1 MALAPKP
8 DFKSIE
14 ERWQAYWLA
23 NQIYKFDPKSKKK
36 IFSIDTPPPYISG
49 NLHMGHGVS
58 YTGFEFI
65 ARYKRMKGFNVFF
78 PIGFDDNGHPTERFV
93 EKKYGIRS
101 SDVPRQKFIDMC
113 RQETEELENVAK
125 DSFVKLGHS
134 YDWNLFYSTISD
146 KAIKISQLSFIDLH
160 KKKLVYRAEEP
171 GLFCVDCQTA
181 LSQADVEDE
190 QRKTKLNFIDFKLSE
205 GGTIQ
210 IATTRPELLPACVG
224 IFVHPSD
231 KRYKKFL
238 TKKAIV
244 PLFGQEVKIMSD
256 EKVDP
261 QFGTGVVMICTFGDK
276 TDIEWWR
283 KHKLPAKIIIARN
296 GLLNAEAG
304 KYAEL
309 KLSDARGK
317 ILEELN
323 KAGLL
328 KQQKELEQNVGV
340 CWRCH
345 KPVEFIITKQ
355 WAIKAIEFKKE
366 ILEFGKPKLSKT
378 QLGPAKPDVSLGKVS
393 WIPEYH
399 FKRFEDWVTNLSMD
413 WIISRQRHYG
423 VPIPVWY
430 CKVCDEPLVADVSE
444 VPIAPETKVPEKACK
459 CGARDWEP
467 ESDVFDT
474 WMTSSLTPQ
483 LVTEFSSKSVP
494 FDLRPQG
501 YEIIRTWAFYT
512 ILKSMHHFQ
521 KIPWKS
527 AMVNGMV
534 LDPQGK
540 AMHKSKGNVLDPMEY
555 VEKYGADAFRYFA
568 STVNIGE
575 DAPFQEKEVV
585 HGQKLL
591 IKLWN
596 VARFAEPHLVST
608 KSESS
613 NIIDKWILSRLSE
626 VIKNYENHFGNYDAV
641 PARRELEQFF
651 WHEFCDFYLEM
662 IKPRIYGNDKGAKE
676 EAQATLSACLLAILK
691 LFAPFIPHITE
702 EIYQELF
709 AKAEGMKSI
718 HISELPAAAA
728 VDKTQAERSSAG
740 RSGTRSA
747 REAIELGNLAVEAIG
762 EIRKW
767 KAEQKIS
774 LGAEVDLLMLY
785 HPKADKIKAVADEIK
800 NTMRVK
806 EFGVINASEI
816 KVSTK

>member
-1 MALAPKP
+1 MGRGEQIINERKRKRDALRKIVNPYP
-8 DFKSIE
+8 HTFKVKNYSLLLKE
-14 ERWQAYWLA
+14 KYKYLTNDERTKDIVIVAGRVMTIRNLG
-23 NQIYKFDPKSKKK
+23 K
-36 IFSIDTPPPYISG
+36 II
-49 NLHMGHGVS
+49 
-58 YTGFEFI
+58 
-65 ARYKRMKGFNVFF
+65 
-78 PIGFDDNGHPTERFV
+78 FV
-93 EKKYGIRS
+93 TLQDAQGKVQLIFQQG
-101 SDVPRQKFIDMC
+101 
-113 RQETEELENVAK
+113 ETAK
-125 DSFVKLGHS
+125 ESFVRLGHS
-134 YDWNLFYSTISD
+134 YDWNLFFSTISD
-146 KAIKISQLSFIDLH
+146 KAIEVSQQSFLDLH
-160 KKKLVYRAEEP
+160 KKKLVYRTEEP

-190 QRKTKLNFIDFKLSE
+190 QRNTKLNFIDFKLKD
-205 GGTIQ
+205 GGYIQ

-224 IFVHPSD
+224 IFVHPDD

-276 TDIEWWR
+276 TDVEWWR
-283 KHKLPAKIIIARN
+283 KHKLQTKIIIARN
-296 GLLNAEAG
+296 GLLNGDAG

-309 KLSDARGK
+309 KLFDARGK

-366 ILEFGKPKLSKT
+366 ILESGKR
-378 QLGPAKPDVSLGKVS
+378 VRWV
-393 WIPEYH
+393 PEYH
-399 FKRFEDWVTNLSMD
+399 FKRLEDWVTNLSMD
-413 WIISRQRHYG
+413 WVISRQRHCG

-430 CKVCDEPLVADVSE
+430 CKVCDSEMIADTSELPLDPGVK
-444 VPIAPETKVPEKACK
+444 TPEKNCE
-459 CGARDWEP
+459 CGARNWEP
-467 ESDVFDT
+467 ETDVFDT

-483 LVTEFSSKSVP
+483 INCGFSKDSVP

-512 ILKSMHHFQ
+512 ILKSLHHFK
-521 KIPWKS
+521 KIPWKN

-534 LDPQGK
+534 LDPKGK
-540 AMHKSKGNVLDPMEY
+540 AMHKSKGNVIDPMDY
-555 VEKYGADAFRYFA
+555 VEKYGSDAFRYFA

-575 DAPFQEKEVV
+575 DAPFQEKEIV

-596 VARFAEPHLVST
+596 VARFAEPHLLTAKAVAST
-608 KSESS
+608 
-613 NIIDKWILSRLSE
+613 NITDKWILSRLSE
-626 VIKNYENHFGNYDAV
+626 VIKTYEKHFNNYDAV

-662 IKPRIYGNDKGAKE
+662 IKPRIYGTDAKAKA
-676 EAQATLSACLLAILK
+676 EAQATLSICLSALLK

-709 AKAEGMKSI
+709 ANTEGARSL
-718 HISELPAAAA
+718 HLSQLPSASA
-728 VDKTQAERSSAG
+728 VDKNSL
-740 RSGTRSA
+740 
-747 REAIELGNLAVEAIG
+747 ELGSLAVEAIS

-767 KAEQKIS
+767 KADNKMS
-774 LGAEVDLLMLY
+774 LGAEVDLLILY
-785 HPKADKIKAVADEIK
+785 HPKADKIKEVVDEIK
-800 NTMRVK
+800 GTMR
-806 EFGVINASEI
+806 I
-816 KVSTK
+816 KDLELKKGKLSTQTQ

>member
-1 MALAPKP
+1 MALSQKP
-8 DFKSIE
+8 DFKEIE
-14 ERWQAYWLA
+14 QRWQKFWLA
-23 NQIYKFDPKSKKK
+23 NQIYKFDAKSKKK
-36 IFSIDTPPPYISG
+36 TFSIDTPPPYISG
-49 NLHMGHGVS
+49 SLHMGHGVS

-113 RQETEELENVAK
+113 RHETEELEKTAK
-125 DSFVKLGHS
+125 ESFVKLGHS

-146 KAIKISQLSFIDLH
+146 KAIEVSQQSFLDLH
-160 KKKLVYRAEEP
+160 KKKLVYRTEEP

-190 QRKTKLNFIDFKLSE
+190 QRNTKLNFIDFALKD

-210 IATTRPELLPACVG
+210 IATTRPEMLPACVG
-224 IFVHPSD
+224 IFVHPDD

-261 QFGTGVVMICTFGDK
+261 QFGTGMVMICTFGDK

-283 KHKLPAKIIIARN
+283 KHKLQTKIIIARN
-296 GLLNAEAG
+296 GLLNGEAG

-309 KLSDARGK
+309 SLVRAKEKVIEDLKAAG
-317 ILEELN
+317 ILKE
-323 KAGLL
+323 
-328 KQQKELEQNVGV
+328 QKELEQNVGI

-355 WAIKAIEFKKE
+355 WAIKAIEFKKD
-366 ILEFGKPKLSKT
+366 ILEFGK
-378 QLGPAKPDVSLGKVS
+378 KVR

-399 FKRFEDWVTNLSMD
+399 FKRLEDWVNNLSMD
-413 WIISRQRHYG
+413 WVISRQRHYG

-430 CKVCDEPLVADVSE
+430 CKVCDSEIVADVAELPLDPS
-444 VPIAPETKVPEKACK
+444 TKTPEKNCK

-467 ESDVFDT
+467 ETDVFDT

-483 LVTEFSSKSVP
+483 INCGFSKDSVP

-512 ILKSMHHFQ
+512 ILKSLHHFK

-534 LDPQGK
+534 LDPKGK
-540 AMHKSKGNVLDPMEY
+540 AMHKSKGNVIDPIEY
-555 VEKYGADAFRYFA
+555 VEKYGSDAFRYFA

-575 DAPFQEKEVV
+575 DAPFQEKEIV

-596 VARFAEPHLVST
+596 VARFAEPHLLTAKAVASL
-608 KSESS
+608 
-613 NIIDKWILSRLSE
+613 NITDRWILSRLSE
-626 VIKNYENHFGNYDAV
+626 VIKTYENSFDNYAAV

-662 IKPRIYGNDKGAKE
+662 IKPRIYGADAKAKQ
-676 EAQATLSACLLAILK
+676 EAQATLGACLSALLK

-702 EIYQELF
+702 EIYQEMF
-709 AKAEGMKSI
+709 AKTDGVQSI
-718 HISELPAAAA
+718 HLSQLPMAAA
-728 VDKTQAERSSAG
+728 VDKK
-740 RSGTRSA
+740 
-747 REAIELGNLAVEAIG
+747 AIELGNLAVEAIS

-767 KAEQKIS
+767 KADNKLS

-785 HPKADKIKAVADEIK
+785 HPKADKLKEIAGEIRG
-800 NTMRVK
+800 TMRVK
-806 EFGVINASEI
+806 NLEI
-816 KVSTK
+816 KKGELKVTLLA